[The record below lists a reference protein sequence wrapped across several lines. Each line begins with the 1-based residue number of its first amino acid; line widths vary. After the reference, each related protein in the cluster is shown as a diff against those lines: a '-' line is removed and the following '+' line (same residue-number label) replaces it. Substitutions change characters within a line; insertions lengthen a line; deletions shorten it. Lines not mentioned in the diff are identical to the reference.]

1 MLVKGECFDDLDA
14 VAKVARG
21 TLDRNAQPAPFDRLG
36 WFRRTWALVPPG
48 IAPLM
53 IRARSDGADAWL
65 FLARERRDRLVPL
78 ASWYTLAFSPVYSAT
93 PDALLKRRLLRA
105 IARRLRAP
113 ALGIASISLSPVP
126 DEEAQALARAFRRAG
141 WLSIVRPA
149 TANWR
154 LNVNGRI
161 FSEYWAARPGQLRST
176 VERKRTDLGIEIF
189 DHFDAAAWDA
199 YEQVYGESWKPAEG
213 SPTFLRNFAEEEGG
227 AGTLRIG
234 VARLGGRPI
243 AAQLWTVENGVAII
257 HKLAHAEDAREHSPG
272 TVLSA
277 AMFERAID
285 MDGVQTIDFGTGDD
299 AYKADWMDEKRVL
312 QRVDLFN
319 LSRPTAW
326 PRAAWAWLSALVRGR
341 RVD

>member
-14 VAKVARG
+14 VTRVARG
-21 TLDRNAQPAPFDRLG
+21 TLDRNGQPVPFDRLG
-36 WFRRTWALVPPG
+36 WFSRTWKLTPPG

-78 ASWYTLAFSPVYSAT
+78 SSWYTLAFSPVYSAT

-113 ALGIASISLSPVP
+113 ALGIASVSLSPVP
-126 DEEAQALARAFRRAG
+126 EEEAQALARAFRRAG

-154 LNVNGRI
+154 LDVNGRI
-161 FSEYWAARPGQLRST
+161 FSEYWGARPGQLRST
-176 VERKRTDLGIEIF
+176 VERKRDDFSIEIS
-189 DHFDAAAWDA
+189 DHFDPATWQS

-213 SPTFLRNFAEEEGG
+213 SPAFLREFAEEEGA

-234 VARLGGRPI
+234 IARLGERPV

-257 HKLAHAEDAREHSPG
+257 HKLAHVEDAREHSPG

-285 MDGVQTIDFGTGDD
+285 GDGVQTIDFGTGDD
-299 AYKADWMDEKRVL
+299 AYKADWMEEKRAL
-312 QRVDLFN
+312 QRVELFN
-319 LSRPTAW
+319 LARPAAW
-326 PRAAWAWLSALVRGR
+326 PRAAKAWLSALVR
-341 RVD
+341 